1 MPVKIWIPCA
11 LACFALGCEPKPAP
25 SEHPASSVSAL
36 QAPVAPSVSSL
47 GSSPPV
53 QSSAAA
59 PPPVVASAAAPST
72 PAPLPPCPS
81 EASAPPDTLAWVS
94 GCAIL
99 IAKPIVFEF
108 DKSRIRPESYPL
120 LDAVGDI
127 LNRESSFM
135 VEIQGHRDKG
145 SGVVRAREI
154 TRDRAESVKR
164 YLIEKKGVDPK
175 RLISKGYGESKP
187 VALSDTEEGRRKNR
201 RIEFVLLSH
210 QKPQN

>member
-1 MPVKIWIPCA
+1 MLVKIWIPCA

-47 GSSPPV
+47 SSSPPV
-53 QSSAAA
+53 QSSGA
-59 PPPVVASAAAPST
+59 PPPVVAPSAPPSA
-72 PAPLPPCPS
+72 PAPLPPCPP
-81 EASAPPDTLAWVS
+81 EVAPPPDALAWVS

-108 DKSRIRPESYPL
+108 DKDRIRPESYAV

-127 LNRESSFM
+127 LNKESSFT

-145 SGVVRAREI
+145 PGVVRAREI

-187 VALSDTEEGRRKNR
+187 IALSDTEEGRKKNR

-210 QKPQN
+210 QRP

>member
-1 MPVKIWIPCA
+1 MNVKIWIPCA

-25 SEHPASSVSAL
+25 LEHPASSVSAL
-36 QAPVAPSVSSL
+36 PAPVAPSASGLS
-47 GSSPPV
+47 SSPPV

-59 PPPVVASAAAPST
+59 SPPVVASSAASST
-72 PAPLPPCPS
+72 PPPLPPCPP
-81 EASAPPDTLAWVS
+81 EVAPPPDALAWVS

-108 DKSRIRPESYPL
+108 DKDRIRPESYAV
-120 LDAVGDI
+120 LDVVGDI
-127 LNRESSFM
+127 LNKESSFV

-145 SGVVRAREI
+145 PGVVRAREI

-175 RLISKGYGESKP
+175 RLISKGYGETKP
-187 VALSDTEEGRRKNR
+187 IALSDTEEGRKKNR

-210 QKPQN
+210 QRP